1 MKNEI
6 TYCYEIQKL
15 NMLKISGIWI
25 PHVPMVPWPD
35 SHKWANMANMF
46 KICLPRHVFHRYIF
60 HRSIIAT
67 QWNVETLIG
76 RYIGTTAL
84 NSNSLCWKVKC
95 IGGVNSLHYMVVLH
109 FYISL
114 FCRVF
119 LVLQYI
125 FYYIGVYF
133 FSVQCIYFA
142 VYLNCSVFVI
152 Y

>member
-6 TYCYEIQKL
+6 TYFYEIQKL

-67 QWNVETLIG
+67 Q
-76 RYIGTTAL
+76 
-84 NSNSLCWKVKC
+84 
-95 IGGVNSLHYMVVLH
+95 
-109 FYISL
+109 
-114 FCRVF
+114 
-119 LVLQYI
+119 
-125 FYYIGVYF
+125 
-133 FSVQCIYFA
+133 
-142 VYLNCSVFVI
+142 
-152 Y
+152 